1 MNFQDIISALSA
13 YWGRQQC
20 INFHPY
26 DVEKG
31 AGTMNPATSFA
42 SWDRSRGTYAMWN
55 RPAARLTDVMAITL
69 TAFISIISSRSS

>member
-31 AGTMNPATSFA
+31 AGTMNGNFP
-42 SWDRSRGTYAMWN
+42 SRLGTGAVERMLCGTV
-55 RPAARLTDVMAITL
+55 PPPG
-69 TAFISIISSRSS
+69 

>member
-31 AGTMNPATSFA
+31 AGTRQLSFA